1 MYSSA
6 EVAALMG
13 AFSRRS
19 PTGIR
24 NKAMVATMY
33 HAGLRVQET
42 LDLAPADID
51 HQAQEIRVRHGKGDR
66 ARNVPIDTEGLAII
80 AAWEERRKSLGFNG
94 HKRLF
99 CTLKGGPI
107 KSTSYVR
114 DMLKRIQK
122 RIGMEKRVHPHGLR
136 HTYGLELAREGVPMN
151 EIQALLGHANLADTS
166 RYLKHPLS
174 AATRMNVKPC
184 AWPFGTSI
192 DALTGGSPKHR
203 TCTAGCRTCVYW
215 PGQST
220 QGYGGRTISCCP
232 RLSWS
237 S

>member
-1 MYSSA
+1 MTKREEPKTRRPPEVYSSA

-166 RYLKHPLS
+166 RYLKHPIS
-174 AATRMNVKPC
+174 AATRARIKARKSEAQAGNAGPLSAAEVETLRELLER
-184 AWPFGTSI
+184 AE
-192 DALTGGSPKHR
+192 GGNK
-203 TCTAGCRTCVYW
+203 G
-215 PGQST
+215 
-220 QGYGGRTISCCP
+220 
-232 RLSWS
+232 
-237 S
+237 